1 MIKGYIIDLD
11 GTLLDS
17 MFIWNNIGSRYLLSK
32 NIIPKNNLDKILA
45 PLSINQ
51 AIKYISKEYSLN
63 ESYQQIYQEI
73 NTLLKKRYLIET
85 TLKPGAKDFL
95 IKCVKEQKKLCL
107 LTANT
112 LEITKT
118 ILDKYSLSKLF
129 TKIITSEQTDLDK
142 QNGEIYQFAA
152 KQLKLKINEC
162 VVIEDAFHAIVSA
175 KQAGFTV
182 WAIYDTS
189 NQDKWAQI
197 CTISDKYFKNI
208 FEMGD

>member
-208 FEMGD
+208 SEMGD

>member
-112 LEITKT
+112 LEITNT

-129 TKIITSEQTDLDK
+129 TKIITAEQTDLDK

-162 VVIEDAFHAIVSA
+162 VVIEDAFHAIISA

-189 NQDKWAQI
+189 NQAKWAQI

-208 FEMGD
+208 SEMGD

>member
-17 MFIWNNIGSRYLLSK
+17 MFIWNDIGSRYLLSK

-63 ESYQQIYQEI
+63 ESHQQIYQEI

-112 LEITKT
+112 LEITNT

-129 TKIITSEQTDLDK
+129 TKIITTEQTDLDK

-162 VVIEDAFHAIVSA
+162 VVIEDAFHAIISA

-208 FEMGD
+208 SEMGD

>member
-17 MFIWNNIGSRYLLSK
+17 MFIWNDIGSRYLLSK

-63 ESYQQIYQEI
+63 ESHQQIYQEI

-112 LEITKT
+112 LEITNT

-129 TKIITSEQTDLDK
+129 TKIITTEQTDLDK

-208 FEMGD
+208 SEMGD

>member
-73 NTLLKKRYLIET
+73 NTLLKKRYFFSYISSI
-85 TLKPGAKDFL
+85 F
-95 IKCVKEQKKLCL
+95 I
-107 LTANT
+107 
-112 LEITKT
+112 
-118 ILDKYSLSKLF
+118 IL
-129 TKIITSEQTDLDK
+129 
-142 QNGEIYQFAA
+142 
-152 KQLKLKINEC
+152 
-162 VVIEDAFHAIVSA
+162 
-175 KQAGFTV
+175 
-182 WAIYDTS
+182 
-189 NQDKWAQI
+189 
-197 CTISDKYFKNI
+197 
-208 FEMGD
+208 

>member
-32 NIIPKNNLDKILA
+32 NIIPKNDLDKILA
-45 PLSINQ
+45 SLSINQ

-73 NTLLKKRYLIET
+73 NTLLKKRYLTET

-112 LEITKT
+112 LEITNT

-208 FEMGD
+208 SEMGD

>member
-17 MFIWNNIGSRYLLSK
+17 MFIWNDIGSRYLLSK
-32 NIIPKNNLDKILA
+32 NIIPKNDLDKILA

-73 NTLLKKRYLIET
+73 NTLLKKRYLTET

-112 LEITKT
+112 LEITNT

-162 VVIEDAFHAIVSA
+162 VVIEDAFHAIISA

-208 FEMGD
+208 SEMGD